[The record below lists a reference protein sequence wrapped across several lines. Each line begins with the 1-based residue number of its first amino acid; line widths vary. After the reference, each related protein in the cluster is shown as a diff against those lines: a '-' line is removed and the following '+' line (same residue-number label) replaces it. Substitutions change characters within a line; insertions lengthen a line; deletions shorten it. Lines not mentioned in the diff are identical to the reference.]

1 LPPALASV
9 RPPRYGGRTMHPLET
24 YLSALRDA
32 RLGGGVAETSGYGA
46 LANLLNEVGGGLKPK
61 TRCILHPHNQG
72 AGIPDMGLY
81 TPEQFDR
88 RLARGGAGGSGGPG
102 GGLKPSQVPSRGV
115 VEVKSTGDDVVKIA
129 ESKQVLG
136 YLERYRRV
144 LVTNYRD
151 FVLVGYDAAGRP
163 AQLERYR
170 LAPTETEFWAQT
182 LHPRTMAGVHGDPL
196 VEYLKRVLLSAA
208 PLAAPEDVAWF
219 LASYARDAKA
229 RIEGSDLPALTVVRE
244 ALEEA
249 LGIRFEGEK
258 GEHFFR
264 STLVQTLFYGIFSA
278 WVLWS
283 QDHSPD
289 DRSARFDWKG
299 AAWSL
304 QVPVIRALFEQVAT
318 PGKLEPLRLVE
329 VLDWAAAALNRVDRA
344 AFFSRFEETHAV
356 QYFYEPFLEAFD
368 PELRKELGV
377 WYTPPEV
384 VRYMVARVDTVLREE
399 LDIADGLADP
409 RVYVL
414 DPCCGTGTYLLEVLE
429 RIALTLDERGGDAL
443 TKDDLKRAAMS
454 RVFGFEIMPAPFVIA
469 HLQLG
474 LFLQHAGTPFSER
487 DGERAAVYL
496 TNALT
501 GWEHPHDHAHR
512 LPFPELEDERDAA
525 EKVKRDLPI
534 LVILG
539 NPPYN
544 IYASVAVDEE
554 RGLSDAYRAV
564 HKVAAPQ
571 GRGLNDLYVRFFRM
585 AERRIVE
592 TTGKGVVCFI
602 SNYSW
607 LDGLSFTGMRER
619 FLDVFDGIW
628 IDCLNGDKYKTGKLT
643 PDGEPDPSIFSTASN
658 REGIQV
664 GTAIALLA
672 RKVAHEPAPT
682 VHFRHLWGKTKP
694 VQLLESAQQDGRT
707 LYDEVAPPLALGL
720 PFVPGSSN
728 SDYSAWPIL
737 PELMPVSFPGIITAR
752 DSFLIDIDRARLV
765 DRIRSY
771 FDPEVTDEAMQ
782 LIEPSAMTDASRFD
796 ARPTRAILQARGFLP
811 SNIVRFAYRPFDTRW
826 LYWEPET
833 KLLHEKRTDYFTQ
846 VVDDN
851 IWLEA
856 RQKQSKD
863 QFDRGYV
870 TRRIADNFGAGIS
883 SFFPLF
889 LEDTGVLS
897 LLRPFQESSAGPRP
911 NFTTDASN
919 WLKSLGLHPGDLF
932 HHAVGILRTPSYA
945 GENAAALRQ
954 DWPRIPLPDSRERLL
969 ASAELG
975 RQIAALLDTETDVPG
990 VTSGAIQPELRAI
1003 GVVSRTGGGALNPDA
1018 GDLAVTAGWGHGGT
1032 GGITMPGRGRLVER
1046 DYSPDEL
1053 AALGDGAEAL
1063 GHTLDQ
1069 ALAHLGASTRDI
1081 YLNDLAYWRNVPAG
1095 VWSYT
1100 IGGYQVMKK
1109 WLSYRE
1115 RPLLG
1120 RDLTKDEAREVMNM
1134 ARRIAAILLLEPA
1147 LDANYRAVTA
1157 ATWEWDRGPEE
1168 GGARGAHPA

>member
-1 LPPALASV
+1 
-9 RPPRYGGRTMHPLET
+9 MHPLET
-24 YLSALRDA
+24 YLSALYDA
-32 RLGGGVAETSGYGA
+32 RLGGGVAETSGYAA

-72 AGIPDMGLY
+72 AGIPDGGLY
-81 TPEQFDR
+81 TVDQFER
-88 RLARGGAGGSGGPG
+88 KSAGE
-102 GGLKPSQVPSRGV
+102 LKSNQVPSRGV
-115 VEVKSTGDDVVKIA
+115 VEVKSTGEEVAKVA
-129 ESKQVLG
+129 ESGQVLG
-136 YLERYRRV
+136 YLERYRQV

-151 FVLVGYDAAGRP
+151 FVLMGYDAAGRP
-163 AQLERYR
+163 AQLETYS
-170 LAPTETEFWAQT
+170 LAASEAEFWAQA
-182 LHPRTMAGVHGDPL
+182 LHPRTMARVHGDPL
-196 VEYLKRVLLSAA
+196 TEYLKRVMLSAA

-229 RIEGSDLPALTVVRE
+229 RIEESDLPALTAVRE

-258 GEHFFR
+258 GEHFFH

-283 QDHSPD
+283 QDLPPD
-289 DRSARFDWKG
+289 DKSSRFRWKG

-329 VLDWAAAALNRVDRA
+329 VLDWAVSALNRVDRTS
-344 AFFSRFEETHAV
+344 FFSRFEEAHAV

-384 VRYMVARVDTVLREE
+384 VEYMVARVDTVLREE
-399 LDIADGLADP
+399 LDVADGLADP

-429 RIALTLDERGGDAL
+429 RIALTLDEKGGDAL
-443 TKDDLKRAAMS
+443 NTDDLKRAAMT

-474 LFLQHAGTPFSER
+474 LFLQHAGAPFSEHA
-487 DGERAAVYL
+487 GERAAVYL

-501 GWEHPHDHAHR
+501 GWEKPHDHAHR

-534 LVILG
+534 LVIIG

-554 RGLSDAYRAV
+554 RGLTDAYRSVRA
-564 HKVAAPQ
+564 VAAPQ

-592 TTGKGVVCFI
+592 ATGRGVVCFI

-619 FLDVFDGIW
+619 FLDVFDSIW
-628 IDCLNGDKYKTGKLT
+628 IDCLNGDKYKTGKVT
-643 PDGEPDPSIFSTASN
+643 PDGEPDPSIFSTEHN

-664 GTAIALLA
+664 GTAITLLA
-672 RKVAHEPAPT
+672 RKEAHEPTRA

-694 VQLLESAQQDGRT
+694 EQLLATAQIQGGP
-707 LYDEVAPPLALGL
+707 LYEEITPANEIGL
-720 PFVPGSSN
+720 PFASGGSS
-728 SDYSAWPIL
+728 
-737 PELMPVSFPGIITAR
+737 PEYVSWELLRELFPVFFPGVITSR
-752 DSFLIDIDRARLV
+752 DSFFVGIDRPSVVR
-765 DRIRSY
+765 RMEQY
-771 FDPEVTDEAMQ
+771 FDPGINHEDMARIAPNAMARVTG
-782 LIEPSAMTDASRFD
+782 FD
-796 ARPTRAILQARGFLP
+796 PIATRDRLRKRGFIRE
-811 SNIVRFAYRPFDTRW
+811 NVIRYFYRPFDVRW
-826 LYWEPET
+826 VYWEPET
-833 KLLHEKRTDYFTQ
+833 DLLERKRADYFAQ
-846 VVDDN
+846 VFDEN
-851 IWLEA
+851 LWLEA
-856 RQKQSKD
+856 RQKQTRER
-863 QFDRGYV
+863 FDRGYV
-870 TRRIADNFGAGIS
+870 TRALGDNLGNGIS
-883 SFFPLF
+883 SYFPAF
-889 LEDTGVLS
+889 VRSEALEPD
-897 LLRPFQESSAGPRP
+897 LLQNAAEHVATEDPVKP
-911 NFTTDASN
+911 NTSPAAERY
-919 WLKSLGLHPGDLF
+919 LGQIGAHTLDLF
-932 HHAVGILRTPSYA
+932 YHTAAIVRTPSYA
-945 GENAAALRQ
+945 AENAAALRQ
-954 DWPRIPLPDSRERLL
+954 DWPRIPLPDSREQLL

-975 RQIAALLDTETDVPG
+975 QQIAALLDTEADVPG
-990 VTSGAIQPELRAI
+990 VTSGAIRPELRAI
-1003 GVVSRTGGGALNPDA
+1003 GAVSRAGGGALNPDA
-1018 GDLAVTAGWGHGGT
+1018 GDLSVTAGWGHGGK
-1032 GGITMPGRGRLVER
+1032 GGITMPGKGRIVER

-1053 AALGDGAEAL
+1053 DTLRAGAEAL
-1063 GHTLDQ
+1063 GLAPEE
-1069 ALAHLGASTRDI
+1069 ALAHLGAATRDI
-1081 YLNDLAYWRNVPAG
+1081 YLNDVAYWRNVPAG

-1115 RPLLG
+1115 RSLLG
-1120 RDLTKDEAREVMNM
+1120 RDLCKDEAREVMNM

-1147 LDANYRAVTA
+1147 LNANYRAVTA
-1157 ATWEWDRGPEE
+1157 TTWAWDRVPE
-1168 GGARGAHPA
+1168 GVGRVVRSPLDG

>member
-1 LPPALASV
+1 ML
-9 RPPRYGGRTMHPLET
+9 PLET
-24 YLSALRDA
+24 YLSALYDA
-32 RLGGGVAETSGYGA
+32 RLGGGVAETSGYAA

-72 AGIPDMGLY
+72 AGIPDGGLY
-81 TPEQFDR
+81 TVDQFER
-88 RLARGGAGGSGGPG
+88 KAAKVGGAAGGKTAGE
-102 GGLKPSQVPSRGV
+102 LKSNQVPSRGV
-115 VEVKSTGDDVVKIA
+115 VEVKSTGEEVAKVA
-129 ESKQVLG
+129 AGEQVLR

-151 FVLVGYDAAGRP
+151 FVLMGYDAAGRP
-163 AQLERYR
+163 AQLETYS
-170 LAPTETEFWAQT
+170 LAANEAEFWARA
-182 LHPRTMAGVHGDPL
+182 LHPRTMARVHGDPL
-196 VEYLKRVLLSAA
+196 TEYLKRVMLSAA

-229 RIEGSDLPALTVVRE
+229 RIEESDLPALTVVRE

-283 QDHSPD
+283 RDHSPD
-289 DRSARFDWKG
+289 DRAARFDWKG

-384 VRYMVARVDTVLREE
+384 VQYMVARVDTVLREE

-429 RIALTLDERGGDAL
+429 RIALTLDEKGGDAL
-443 TKDDLKRAAMS
+443 NTDDLKRAAMT

-474 LFLQHAGTPFSER
+474 LFLQHAGAPFSEHA
-487 DGERAAVYL
+487 GERAAVYL

-501 GWEHPHDHAHR
+501 GWEKPHDHAHR

-554 RGLSDAYRAV
+554 RGLTDAYRSVRA
-564 HKVAAPQ
+564 VAAPQ

-592 TTGKGVVCFI
+592 ATGRGVICFI

-643 PDGEPDPSIFSTASN
+643 PDGESDPSIFSTEHN

-664 GTAIALLA
+664 GTAITLLA
-672 RKVAHEPAPT
+672 RRETHEPARA

-694 VQLLESAQQDGRT
+694 EQLLAMAHMEDEDG
-707 LYDEVAPPLALGL
+707 APYEEIMPAGEIGL
-720 PFVPGSSN
+720 PFAPGSS
-728 SDYSAWPIL
+728 S
-737 PELMPVSFPGIITAR
+737 PEYASWHLLRELFPVFFPGVITSR
-752 DSFLIDIDRARLV
+752 DSFFVDIDRLKLV
-765 DRIRSY
+765 GRMKQY
-771 FDPEVTDEAMQ
+771 FDLETSHEVMAR
-782 LIEPSAMTDASRFD
+782 IAPSAMARVTGFD
-796 ARPTRAILQARGFLP
+796 PVATRERLRKRGFIHN
-811 SNIVRFAYRPFDTRW
+811 NIIRYFYRPFDIRW

-833 KLLHEKRTDYFTQ
+833 DLLERKRTDYFAH
-846 VVDDN
+846 VFDEN
-851 IWLEA
+851 LWLEA
-856 RQKQSKD
+856 RQKQTMER
-863 QFDRGYV
+863 FDRGCV
-870 TRRIADNFGAGIS
+870 TRSLGDNLGNGIS
-883 SFFPLF
+883 SYFPALVRSEALEPDLF
-889 LEDTGVLS
+889 RGINEYVTGGDPIEPNISTAAQDYLGQLDS
-897 LLRPFQESSAGPRP
+897 RP
-911 NFTTDASN
+911 
-919 WLKSLGLHPGDLF
+919 LDLF
-932 HHAVGILRTPSYA
+932 HHAAAILRTPTFSQD
-945 GENAAALRQ
+945 NAAALRQ
-954 DWPRIPLPDSRERLL
+954 DWPRIPLPNSKDVLL
-969 ASAELG
+969 VSAELG
-975 RQIAALLDTETDVPG
+975 RQIAALLDTETDVLG
-990 VTSGAIQPELRAI
+990 ITSGAIRPELRVI
-1003 GVVSRTGGGALNPDA
+1003 GAVSRSGGGALNPDA
-1018 GDLAVTAGWGHGGT
+1018 GDLSVTAGWGRGGK
-1032 GGITMPGRGRLVER
+1032 GGITMPGKGRIVER

-1053 AALGDGAEAL
+1053 DTLRVGTEAL
-1063 GHTLDQ
+1063 GLTLEE
-1069 ALAHLGASTRDI
+1069 ALAHLGATTRDI
-1081 YLNDLAYWRNVPAG
+1081 YLNDVAYWRNVPAG

-1115 RPLLG
+1115 RSLLG
-1120 RDLTKDEAREVMNM
+1120 RDLSKDEAREVMNM

-1157 ATWEWDRGPEE
+1157 ATWAWDATEREG
-1168 GGARGAHPA
+1168 GGARGTHPI